1 MDLMKQ
7 LELNWWNRKG
17 DYTAGTVELCELD
30 GNNWI
35 IGNNGT
41 NGTDWA
47 ETIDGADR
55 TYRTFGKLIITLDLR
70 IWLNW

>member
-47 ETIDGADR
+47 ETIHGADR
-55 TYRTFGKLIITLDLR
+55 T
-70 IWLNW
+70 